1 MKPKPTY
8 IDLFAGCGGMSLGL
22 GKSGF
27 QGLFAIEKSE
37 EAFETLSH
45 NLVSKSKHFDWPKWL
60 PKSNLDIID
69 FLESYKTKIK
79 KLKGKVDLV
88 TGSPPCQ
95 GFSVAGRR
103 QEDDKRN
110 DLVREYLRMVM
121 YTRPKVIFF
130 ENVKGFTHQF
140 VKYKSND
147 LPFPEYISRV
157 LTFFGYDVL
166 GKVID
171 MSKYGLPQKRI
182 RYVLVGIRRDIVEQ
196 SGKDSTHFFK
206 QLSSSKKKF
215 LKTKNLSIKPRLS
228 DAISDLLYNN
238 GTVKSSEGN
247 IYSSGIYGKP
257 KSKYQKFLRRG
268 TKNMQPDSH
277 RFSNHK
283 EETIKQFE
291 YFIKHAGIN
300 RTIGDHS
307 REKFAL
313 KKHTIIA
320 LSGKHPTPTIT
331 TQPADYVHYCEPR
344 ILTVREFARLQSF
357 PDSFQFKGRYTTGG
371 LHRTKQTPRYT
382 QVGNAVPPLFA
393 EQVGNAL
400 KMWL

>member
-1 MKPKPTY
+1 
-8 IDLFAGCGGMSLGL
+8 MSLGL
-22 GKSGF
+22 CNAGF
-27 QGLFAIEKSE
+27 EGMFAIEKSE

-45 NLVSKSKHFDWPKWL
+45 NLISTSKHFAWPKWL
-60 PKSNLDIID
+60 SKSSIDIND
-69 FLESYKTKIK
+69 FSRTHESKIK

-95 GFSVAGRR
+95 GFSVAGKR

-121 YTRPKVIFF
+121 HTRPKVVFF

-140 VKYKSND
+140 VKYKSKNI
-147 LPFPEYISRV
+147 PFPEYISRV
-157 LTFFGYDVL
+157 LTFFGYDVS

-171 MSKYGLPQKRI
+171 MSNYGLPQKRI
-182 RYVLVGIRRDIVEQ
+182 RYVLVGIRKDMVEKT
-196 SGKDSTHFFK
+196 GKDSRHFFK
-206 QLSSSKKKF
+206 QLSSAKKKF
-215 LKTKNLSIKPRLS
+215 LKSKDLPAKPRLS

-238 GTVKSSEGN
+238 GIVKSLEGN
-247 IYSSGIYGKP
+247 IYSAGIYGEP
-257 KSKYQKFLRRG
+257 KSKYQKYLRRG
-268 TKNMQPDSH
+268 TKNKQPDSH

-291 YFIKHAGIN
+291 HFIQHASRN
-300 RTIGDHS
+300 KTIGNES
-307 REKFAL
+307 REKFDL

-320 LSGKHPTPTIT
+320 LSAKQATPTIT

-357 PDSFQFKGRYTTGG
+357 PDSFHFKGRYTTGG
-371 LHRTKQTPRYT
+371 MHRTKQTPRYT

-400 KMWL
+400 KTWL